1 MSNVIKFTGATTND
15 IEPDV
20 ILESAKNEMLS
31 ECLVIGFQP
40 DGQLYFAG
48 STGDVGQI
56 LTMIELA
63 KKQLMDGF
71 HYE

>member
-1 MSNVIKFTGATTND
+1 MSKIIQFTGKTKNE
-15 IEPDV
+15 IGPDV
-20 ILESAKNEMLS
+20 ILDKAKGEVI

-71 HYE
+71 PL

>member
-1 MSNVIKFTGATTND
+1 MSKIIQFTGKTKNE

-20 ILESAKNEMLS
+20 ILEKAKGNVI

-40 DGQLYFAG
+40 EGKLYFAG